1 MSDIKADD
9 QIRNKAAVWTRA
21 PFDEDTRQRVL
32 QMMENEP
39 ESLTE
44 AFYRDLEF
52 GTGGLRGIMAPG
64 TNRVNDYTI
73 AMATQGLCNYLK
85 NCGIE
90 NPKAAIAYDC
100 RRNSREFAQ
109 KTADVFSANG
119 VAVYLFE
126 ALRPTPQLSFAIREL
141 GCHTGIVVT
150 ASHNPPEYN
159 GYKVYW
165 ADGGQIVAPHDK
177 NIIAEVRSI
186 SSLDQV
192 RQTPNNDLIH
202 MLGVEMDEAYL
213 KAVSSLL
220 LLNNTEAAKNLKI
233 VYTSLHGTG
242 ITLIPEALKRAG
254 FEQVSLVESQSE
266 PDGNFP
272 TVKSPNPEEKEA
284 LSEALT
290 LGKKMGAAIV
300 LGTDP
305 DADRV
310 GIAVRNAH
318 NELEL
323 LNGNQAASVLIY
335 YLLEK
340 WSENDKL
347 KGKEF
352 ICKTVVTSDL
362 LMQIARDCGVVTY
375 ETLTGFKYIAEV
387 IAQKE
392 GSETF
397 IGGGEESYGYL
408 VGDLVRDKDAVIS
421 AVILCEAAAWAA
433 QNGKSFYDLL
443 IDLYVQHGCY
453 RESLVSVTRKG
464 REGAAEIKEIMDSL
478 RKNPPHQLGGERV
491 LVQKDFESQKM
502 LNVETG
508 QSEPTG
514 LPKSNVLQFLMQDG
528 SKVTA
533 RPSGTEP
540 KIKFYISLRESLPS
554 REEFDDVWNALGERT
569 NSIVE
574 QLPIPKD

>member
-1 MSDIKADD
+1 MSETNVDD
-9 QIRNKAAVWTRA
+9 QVRKKAELWTRA
-21 PFDEDTRQRVL
+21 PFDEETRRQVA
-32 QMMENEP
+32 QMMEDDP
-39 ESLTE
+39 EALTE
-44 AFYRDLEF
+44 AFYRDLAF
-52 GTGGLRGIMAPG
+52 GTGGLRGIMGPG
-64 TNRVNDYTI
+64 TNRVNNYTI

-85 NCGIE
+85 SCNIE
-90 NPKAAIAYDC
+90 KPKAAIAYDC
-100 RRNSREFAQ
+100 RNNSREFAQ
-109 KTADVFSANG
+109 KTAEVFSANG
-119 VAVYLFE
+119 VEVYLFE

-165 ADGGQIVAPHDK
+165 DDGGQIVAPHDK
-177 NIIAEVRSI
+177 NIIAEVRAI
-186 SSLDQV
+186 SALDQV
-192 RQTPNNDLIH
+192 QQTPDNSRIH
-202 MLGVEMDEAYL
+202 MLGAEMDEAYL
-213 KAVSSLL
+213 KAISSLL
-220 LLNNTEAAKNLKI
+220 LLNDAKAAEKLKI
-233 VYTSLHGTG
+233 VFTSLHGTG

-254 FEQVSLVESQSE
+254 FEYVSLVNSQSE

-284 LSEALT
+284 LSEALA
-290 LGKKMGAAIV
+290 LGEKIGASIV

-305 DADRV
+305 DTDRV
-310 GIAVRNAH
+310 GIAVRNSD

-340 WSENDKL
+340 WGENDKFQ
-347 KGKEF
+347 GNEF
-352 ICKTVVTSDL
+352 ICKTIVTSDL
-362 LMQIARDCGVVTY
+362 LTMIARDRGVVTY

-397 IGGGEESYGYL
+397 IGGGEESCGYL

-421 AVILCEAAAWAA
+421 SVVLCEAAAWAE
-433 QNGKSFYDLL
+433 QNGKTFYDLL
-443 IDLYVQHGCY
+443 IDLYVKYGCY

-464 REGAAEIKEIMDSL
+464 RKGAEEIKEIMNSL
-478 RKNPPHQLGGERV
+478 RENPPHHLGGEKV

-502 LNVETG
+502 LNVGTG
-508 QSEPTG
+508 QAKPTG
-514 LPKSNVLQFLMQDG
+514 LPKSNVLQFLLEDG

-540 KIKFYISLRESLPS
+540 KIKFYISLRQSLNS
-554 REEFDDVWNALGERT
+554 HSEFDEVWSNLGDRT
-569 NSIVE
+569 DAIVQ